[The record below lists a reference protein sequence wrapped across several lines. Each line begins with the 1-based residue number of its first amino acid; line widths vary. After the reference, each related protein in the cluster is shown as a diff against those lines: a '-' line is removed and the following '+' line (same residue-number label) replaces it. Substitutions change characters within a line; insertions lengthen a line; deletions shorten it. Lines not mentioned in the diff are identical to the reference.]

1 MQIQKRGAHAYED
14 FSKLVFTVRQ
24 DCSTY
29 VYTAR
34 HVCRKIYPQKLARFF
49 YTRAVKHILCDLG
62 EKTSERCRELKVGDL
77 HLERIV
83 NVKGEHWT
91 RVLQNGRCVF
101 MSYIDGTDQWCSV
114 ERYDIGSSASW
125 GKRILRLYDD
135 LPDIKRKLD
144 DRDPSVMLYYDKHQ
158 MERPSA
164 AATADSPTV
173 HLRHARPGNSLS

>member
-1 MQIQKRGAHAYED
+1 MLTRTFQSLSSLSDKIARRMSILPDMSAERYTLKNWRG
-14 FSKLVFTVRQ
+14 
-24 DCSTY
+24 
-29 VYTAR
+29 
-34 HVCRKIYPQKLARFF
+34 FF